1 MHSNSRKK
9 VFQNQG
15 NMVCYQLLVIYY
27 DWSGGKL
34 CRQETFVGEGRLE
47 TLKNLMTTIDNL

>member
-1 MHSNSRKK
+1 MMHSNSRKK

-47 TLKNLMTTIDNL
+47 NS